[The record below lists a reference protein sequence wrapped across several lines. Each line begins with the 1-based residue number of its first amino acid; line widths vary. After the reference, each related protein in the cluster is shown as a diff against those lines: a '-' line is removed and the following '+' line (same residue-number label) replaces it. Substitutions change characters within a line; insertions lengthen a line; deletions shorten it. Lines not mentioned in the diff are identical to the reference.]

1 MQLAEALR
9 ASAGKETSD
18 CDRGKLAFTAA
29 CLGTEAPCDAGPALQ
44 CDTRAALEWVGAHSA
59 AEVREWRELAVQ
71 RVEQRAAY
79 LWQSGAVDRWGQ
91 GLDSGTQR
99 IVAGVCG
106 PLLHELATAVEYEDM
121 ACLSFFTDG
130 APLLGEL
137 EPSGIG
143 LPEEPRGERL
153 RESELMG
160 AARERNLKTLSSLR
174 ADPHEEALWDAT
186 VKDAGLGR
194 MDPPVAVSALDLD
207 EVLLIKRFGVA
218 QGAHAASR
226 ALPFRPS
233 PPLPVAPHRVAR
245 APRLR
250 R

>member
-121 ACLSFFTDG
+121 ACLGFFTEG
-130 APLLGEL
+130 APLIGEL

-233 PPLPVAPHRVAR
+233 PPRPVAPHRVAR